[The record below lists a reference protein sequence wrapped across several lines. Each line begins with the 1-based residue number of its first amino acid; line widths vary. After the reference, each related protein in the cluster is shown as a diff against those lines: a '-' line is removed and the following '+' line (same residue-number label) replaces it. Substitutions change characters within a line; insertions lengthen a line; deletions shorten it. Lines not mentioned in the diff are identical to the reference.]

1 MGGLCNP
8 EVDGPKGRR
17 PGGSL
22 ARTNQGCIGSAPAQG
37 SPGTGQITVGVGAL
51 PIRPVV
57 LSRGGLAGKLLYG
70 VLIRIGR
77 KCSITRK
84 SLLRRGLLIHPG
96 VDLRW
101 YRCCDTP
108 QDIGAVSKLLQTAV
122 VAHQSGRRAAPKTII
137 SQNCRASGLV
147 QQPIPPGIQLFMS
160 LPPTGPI
167 LTPMGGRGRQ
177 GVGDVGAG

>member
-1 MGGLCNP
+1 M
-8 EVDGPKGRR
+8 
-17 PGGSL
+17 
-22 ARTNQGCIGSAPAQG
+22 RTNQGCIGSAPAQG
-37 SPGTGQITVGVGAL
+37 SPRTRQSTFGADAL

-57 LSRGGLAGKLLYG
+57 LSRGSLAGKLLYG
-70 VLIRIGR
+70 VLIRIGQ

-147 QQPIPPGIQLFMS
+147 QQP
-160 LPPTGPI
+160 LPPMI
-167 LTPMGGRGRQ
+167 A
-177 GVGDVGAG
+177 VGAPRQRLPSGGNLKWNDKRHYR